1 MPHASMAGTSKPCML
16 SYSRLRAYHGTLL
29 FTIVETCRAVKT
41 KTSMDSSGNLAVGR
55 NLWVTTL
62 AHGYMDTML
71 LLQMYF
77 RVS

>member
-1 MPHASMAGTSKPCML
+1 M
-16 SYSRLRAYHGTLL
+16 
-29 FTIVETCRAVKT
+29 ETCRAVKT

-77 RVS
+77 RVSEGLTE